1 MGQAFFESKNSVT
14 NLVKY
19 AGIPEFGEIFHFFES
34 KNSVTNLVKYA
45 GIPEFGEIFHFS
57 LYRSCQIVLRWEF

>member
-19 AGIPEFGEIFHFFES
+19 AGIPEFGEIFHF
-34 KNSVTNLVKYA
+34 
-45 GIPEFGEIFHFS
+45 S
-57 LYRSCQIVLRWEF
+57 LYKSCQIVIKWEI